1 VIWPRIGCAIYG
13 SSQIRMARLFARR
26 EKGISWTRTVLPI
39 NRQPITQ
46 IREARKAR
54 ANQVR
59 RSAVVVL
66 VVGKIALS
74 QLMALPVLNQLQK
87 ARVLALLAK

>member
-1 VIWPRIGCAIYG
+1 
-13 SSQIRMARLFARR
+13 MARLFARR

-39 NRQPITQ
+39 NRQPKTQ

-66 VVGKIALS
+66 VVGKIAPS
-74 QLMALPVLNQLQK
+74 QLMARQALNQLQK
-87 ARVLALLAK
+87 AQAHALLAR

>member
-1 VIWPRIGCAIYG
+1 LAED
-13 SSQIRMARLFARR
+13 RLRHPWQQPDPHGALVARR

-46 IREARKAR
+46 ISEARKAR

-59 RSAVVVL
+59 RSAAVVL
-66 VVGKIALS
+66 AVEKIVQSHRMVQWVEIKHPKVRAH
-74 QLMALPVLNQLQK
+74 V
-87 ARVLALLAK
+87 LLAR

>member
-1 VIWPRIGCAIYG
+1 
-13 SSQIRMARLFARR
+13 MARLFARR

-46 IREARKAR
+46 ITEARKAR

-59 RSAVVVL
+59 RNVAVVL
-66 VVGKIALS
+66 VVEKIAQSHKTLI
-74 QLMALPVLNQLQK
+74 QVVNKRQ
-87 ARVLALLAK
+87 RDLALVLQVK

>member
-1 VIWPRIGCAIYG
+1 
-13 SSQIRMARLFARR
+13 MARLFARR

-46 IREARKAR
+46 SRETRKAR
-54 ANQVR
+54 ASQVQ

-66 VVGKIALS
+66 VVGKIAPS
-74 QLMALPVLNQLQK
+74 QLMDLPVQKQLRK
-87 ARVLALLAK
+87 AQAHAPQAR

>member
-1 VIWPRIGCAIYG
+1 
-13 SSQIRMARLFARR
+13 MARLFARR

-59 RSAVVVL
+59 RSAAVVL
-66 VVGKIALS
+66 VVEKIVRS
-74 QLMALPVLNQLQK
+74 QRMVQWVEIKHPKVR
-87 ARVLALLAK
+87 ARVLLAR

>member
-1 VIWPRIGCAIYG
+1 
-13 SSQIRMARLFARR
+13 MARLFARR

-46 IREARKAR
+46 ISEARKAR

-59 RSAVVVL
+59 RNAAVVL
-66 VVGKIALS
+66 AVGKIAQS
-74 QLMALPVLNQLQK
+74 HKMVMQVVNRRQRVRALVLQDK
-87 ARVLALLAK
+87 

>member
-1 VIWPRIGCAIYG
+1 
-13 SSQIRMARLFARR
+13 MARLFARR

-54 ANQVR
+54 GNQVR

-66 VVGKIALS
+66 VVGKIAPS
-74 QLMALPVLNQLQK
+74 QLMAQQVLKQLQK
-87 ARVLALLAK
+87 AQAHALLAR